1 MMVPC
6 FTLCHAFS
14 FSSFNMYQTHPI
26 VYSHPVFQCCFLL
39 NCFFI
44 LCRKCTSNNLSQS
57 SVLILVNVSKV
68 PLSTQGWAHS
78 VYHHTLIQC
87 YYILSLIFQLL
98 QVIMHNYLSWSSFS
112 VVTCSLCFFPYK
124 RSNTDHLKC
133 ERTVFLSGNTLQVV
147 LHSLPHQIHHIC
159 YQHPWFQCCDT
170 FQWLIN

>member
-78 VYHHTLIQC
+78 QFITIHWFSAITYFHWFFNYHR
-87 YYILSLIFQLL
+87 SLYTMLYHDT
-98 QVIMHNYLSWSSFS
+98 VS
-112 VVTCSLCFFPYK
+112 VLWHPLCASFPYK
-124 RSNTDHLKC
+124 RWNTDHLKC
-133 ERTVFLSGNTLQVV
+133 DHTVFQPWNPLQVA
-147 LHSLPHQIHHIC
+147 LHLLHNKYTI
-159 YQHPWFQCCDT
+159 
-170 FQWLIN
+170 